1 MGGFDDT
8 LLMYQFSYGRIT
20 IFGNWRFF
28 HDFETPE
35 RHNFQIKIKENQVIY
50 IYIYNDNVT

>member
-35 RHNFQIKIKENQVIY
+35 GHNFQIKIKENQVLYIY
-50 IYIYNDNVT
+50 IYI